1 MHRAI
6 LCLLFVKIFH
16 RLNGMQVAEQ
26 ADEILRMERANGE
39 LRDWV
44 VRNTDLTNTKL

>member
-26 ADEILRMERANGE
+26 ADEILRMERAQHAQLKFQGAE
-39 LRDWV
+39 M
-44 VRNTDLTNTKL
+44 